1 MNRKTLTLMAAAT
14 MGGLLLSGCEMQ
26 AAGPQY
32 AVVDKVT
39 PITVSESTPTQLCE
53 DRAVTTRQPERDG
66 NVGGA
71 VAGAVIGGLLG
82 NQVGGGDGRKAAT
95 VAGAIAGGVAG
106 REIDKRHEG
115 GRKVTEIRQDCRTVA
130 STSSRIDGYTVEYVY
145 KGQRH
150 QVRMAEAPIDGR
162 VAVREDGSLIDG

>member
-1 MNRKTLTLMAAAT
+1 MNRKILRLMTAAA

-39 PITVSESTPTQLCE
+39 PIMVSESTPTQVCE

-66 NVGGA
+66 NTGGT

-82 NQVGGGDGRKAAT
+82 NQVGGGDGKKAAT

-115 GRKVTEIRQDCRTVA
+115 GREVTEIQRDCRSVEQ
-130 STSSRIDGYTVEYVY
+130 SRSRIDGYSVEYVY
-145 KGQRH
+145 DGQRH
-150 QVRMAEAPIDGR
+150 TVRMAEAPKDGR
-162 VAVREDGSLIDG
+162 LAVRADGSLIGD